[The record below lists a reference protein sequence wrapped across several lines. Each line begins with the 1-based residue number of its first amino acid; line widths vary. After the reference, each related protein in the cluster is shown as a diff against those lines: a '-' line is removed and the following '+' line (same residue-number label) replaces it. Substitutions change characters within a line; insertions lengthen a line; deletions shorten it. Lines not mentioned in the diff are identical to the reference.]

1 VTTSASERA
10 LPIPAGVS
18 ELTPEWFSQ
27 VLDSDVA
34 AVDVIE
40 AHAGVGL
47 LEERLWVA
55 SHQVRRV

>member
-1 VTTSASERA
+1 MTTSASERT

-34 AVDVIE
+34 AVDVIK
-40 AHAGVGL
+40 AHSGVGL
-47 LEERLWVA
+47 LEERL
-55 SHQVRRV
+55 